1 MNSIPNQP
9 SEVGAT
15 SDMTREGTKSSR
27 DDVALASTP
36 AFACLTPFLDG
47 QEQPLGTSF
56 ENLARVL
63 DEGETACHLHVR
75 LVEGDDTVESWDVK
89 QGTATAS
96 ARADRADVVVVVAQE
111 SWIEIAQGRL
121 APFDAMYSG
130 RLRVGGNLELAKRVA
145 QQLSDPS
152 VPFVAPC

>member
-1 MNSIPNQP
+1 M
-9 SEVGAT
+9 
-15 SDMTREGTKSSR
+15 
-27 DDVALASTP
+27 ALDSNP

-47 QEQPLGTSF
+47 QEQQLGKSC

-63 DEGETACHLHVR
+63 DEGETACHIHVR
-75 LVEGDDTVESWDVK
+75 LVEGDDTVGSWDLR

-96 ARADRADVVVVVAQE
+96 VSADEADVVVVVAQE

-130 RLRVGGNLELAKRVA
+130 KLRVGGDLELAKRVT